1 MDGDPVWLPG
11 LGKCS
16 RGGGGGLWWD
26 MRGGSCG
33 VRVAAGRSEP
43 EELWRQRDFR
53 EPDGTRQLK
62 STLQR
67 GKADPEQ
74 DHQWA
79 LL

>member
-1 MDGDPVWLPG
+1 M
-11 LGKCS
+11 
-16 RGGGGGLWWD
+16 
-26 MRGGSCG
+26 
-33 VRVAAGRSEP
+33 RVAAGRSEP

>member
-1 MDGDPVWLPG
+1 M
-11 LGKCS
+11 
-16 RGGGGGLWWD
+16 
-26 MRGGSCG
+26 
-33 VRVAAGRSEP
+33 RVAAGRSEP
-43 EELWRQRDFR
+43 EGLWRQRDFR

-62 STLQR
+62 PTLQR